1 MLEWFLL
8 GVLLGIAVI
17 SIAYTVV
24 YLTRYIME
32 QKLREAKKRV
42 KEENPNLNE
51 AFAYIIKERGDNIA
65 TVSLL
70 HNNEEIAEVNFTSE
84 RKISSDLY
92 AGMRNYV

>member
-8 GVLLGIAVI
+8 GGLLGIAVI
-17 SIAYTVV
+17 SIAYTVA

-42 KEENPNLNE
+42 KEENPDLNE
-51 AFAYIIKERGDNIA
+51 LFAYVIKERGDNVA

-70 HNNEEIAEVNFTSE
+70 HNNEEVAEVNFTSE
-84 RKISSDLY
+84 RKISNELY
-92 AGMRNYV
+92 VGMRNYV